1 MAEFKIGLG
10 IEILP
15 EARQKVQTFIDE
27 FKTNSNNKIQL
38 DIDTQKPLSKI
49 KELQREINKLKN
61 TRIVIDNTS
70 ASRGYGNTRGGSYD
84 KLLGMTK
91 EMATIQSKL
100 GTLDVSK
107 NANQVSALNTRL
119 EKLIHSY
126 KELYEVSKSNLS
138 SEQLGKLSEP
148 LYRAKDA
155 INEYK
160 AKLQDLNNQKFNQL
174 KLNFD
179 NGEYSAKLEKAK
191 LAMNGLSVV
200 SNDLKNDFAQ
210 LISLHSSMSASFADG
225 NVDKAIADYNEFNSV
240 LKRLNNNISAT
251 KSANKINAND
261 SALSLDRQRLSNN
274 IDLWLQKNSA
284 SASEFGARLENIKS
298 QIASADKV
306 RLGQLQK
313 EFGIVKQEAE
323 KAGKAGLTFGD
334 SLKKQ
339 MSMLRNYF
347 SLFTMF
353 NYARRAFTSM
363 FNEVK
368 KIDTA
373 MSGLYRVTDL
383 TANQYSEMY
392 DKMASSAKEYGLV
405 LSELIDGATTWAKLG
420 FSGTKASDLA
430 EISGRYQVVADTDT
444 ETAVN
449 NLVTGYKAFENQL
462 LNLYG
467 GDSVKAVEYISDI
480 FNKLGNEY
488 AIDAESVGVAL
499 TKSASALQVAGN
511 DIQQASGM
519 ITGIAEKT
527 GNAERGS
534 NALKILSL
542 RLRGMTGELEALGEE
557 VDENVESISSMQT
570 KILNM
575 TSGKVNIFE
584 DDGSFRSTYDI
595 MKDISE
601 IYYDLSDVDKAN
613 LLETIAGKFLPEYTE
628 MCI

>member
-1 MAEFKIGLG
+1 MADFKIALGL
-10 IEILP
+10 EILP
-15 EARQKVQTFIDE
+15 EAREKVQAFINE

-70 ASRGYGNTRGGSYD
+70 ASRGYGSTRGGSYVSDIEHAYQRLLNISNKMSKIKLRITGLNGDKNGNVILEYAQQLNKLEQQYSAVFDKFGSKFKTRQLDILNSARDSMNKMFDAKAMDKINTASYD
-84 KLLGMTK
+84 KLLSMTK
-91 EMATIQSKL
+91 EMSAIQSKL
-100 GTLDVSK
+100 ETLDVSK

-119 EKLIHSY
+119 EELTHSY
-126 KELYEVSKSNLS
+126 KELYDVSKSNLS
-138 SEQLGKLSEP
+138 DEQLGKLSEP
-148 LYRAKDA
+148 LYKAQDA
-155 INEYK
+155 ITQYK
-160 AKLQDLNNQKFNQL
+160 AKLQDLNNLKFNQL

-191 LAMNGLSVV
+191 LAMNGLSVA
-200 SNDLKNDFAQ
+200 SDDLKNDFAQ
-210 LISLHSSMSASFADG
+210 LTSLYSSMSASFADG
-225 NVDKAIADYNEFNSV
+225 NVDKAIADYNEFDSV

-383 TANQYSEMY
+383 TANQYAEMY

-405 LSELIDGATTWAKLG
+405 LSDLIDGATTWAKLG

-449 NLVTGYKAFENQL
+449 NLVTGYKAFQDEL

-467 GDSVKAVEYISDI
+467 GDSVKAVSYISDV
-480 FNKLGNEY
+480 FNKIGNEF
-488 AIDAESVGVAL
+488 AIDAEQVGVGL
-499 TKSASALQVAGN
+499 TKGASALSVAGN
-511 DIQQASGM
+511 TFQ
-519 ITGIAEKT
+519 
-527 GNAERGS
+527 
-534 NALKILSL
+534 
-542 RLRGMTGELEALGEE
+542 
-557 VDENVESISSMQT
+557 ESVSM
-570 KILNM
+570 
-575 TSGKVNIFE
+575 
-584 DDGSFRSTYDI
+584 
-595 MKDISE
+595 
-601 IYYDLSDVDKAN
+601 
-613 LLETIAGKFLPEYTE
+613 
-628 MCI
+628 

>member
-1 MAEFKIGLG
+1 M
-10 IEILP
+10 
-15 EARQKVQTFIDE
+15 
-27 FKTNSNNKIQL
+27 
-38 DIDTQKPLSKI
+38 
-49 KELQREINKLKN
+49 
-61 TRIVIDNTS
+61 
-70 ASRGYGNTRGGSYD
+70 
-84 KLLGMTK
+84 
-91 EMATIQSKL
+91 
-100 GTLDVSK
+100 
-107 NANQVSALNTRL
+107 
-119 EKLIHSY
+119 
-126 KELYEVSKSNLS
+126 
-138 SEQLGKLSEP
+138 
-148 LYRAKDA
+148 
-155 INEYK
+155 
-160 AKLQDLNNQKFNQL
+160 
-174 KLNFD
+174 
-179 NGEYSAKLEKAK
+179 
-191 LAMNGLSVV
+191 
-200 SNDLKNDFAQ
+200 
-210 LISLHSSMSASFADG
+210 
-225 NVDKAIADYNEFNSV
+225 
-240 LKRLNNNISAT
+240 
-251 KSANKINAND
+251 
-261 SALSLDRQRLSNN
+261 
-274 IDLWLQKNSA
+274 
-284 SASEFGARLENIKS
+284 
-298 QIASADKV
+298 
-306 RLGQLQK
+306 
-313 EFGIVKQEAE
+313 
-323 KAGKAGLTFGD
+323 
-334 SLKKQ
+334 
-339 MSMLRNYF
+339 
-347 SLFTMF
+347 
-353 NYARRAFTSM
+353 
-363 FNEVK
+363 
-368 KIDTA
+368 
-373 MSGLYRVTDL
+373 
-383 TANQYSEMY
+383 
-392 DKMASSAKEYGLV
+392 
-405 LSELIDGATTWAKLG
+405 
-420 FSGTKASDLA
+420 A